1 MTGTNGPTG
10 GNGREP
16 GKGLVDIPKLS
27 AQRKE
32 EIRSEILTGIRSWTK
47 EPEEEPKRARVNKRR
62 RRLWTGGGIGAGFVA
77 VAVAAVLLVQ
87 NDTFTNWGAAGS
99 GHTAGVTGETGR
111 NPTDASPG
119 KDSSPYAHELSIAG
133 IDTNDMPEG
142 IAEPLLPLT
151 YEEFRSRWEANA
163 SSERVAISA
172 ADKDGQ
178 TLQNALPRLN
188 ETRQNFGEASSG
200 YGYTAWSSNEDGKL
214 RELVFQ
220 LGDLSE
226 GVAENPAD
234 SEVVRYVTTVLQPG
248 LPETEREALLDQ
260 LRFRDFE
267 AKGGSRI
274 AESGGLVYTL
284 DRNEDKQRLIVQF
297 MRAEDQ
303 PDALGKWQD
312 SLLDIVRG

>member
-1 MTGTNGPTG
+1 VTGTNGPTG

-32 EIRSEILTGIRSWTK
+32 EIRSGILTGIRSWTK
-47 EPEEEPKRARVNKRR
+47 EPEEEPQRTGVNAKR
-62 RRLWTGGGIGAGFVA
+62 RRLWAGGGIGAGCVA
-77 VAVAAVLLVQ
+77 IALAAVLTVQ
-87 NDTFTNWGAAGS
+87 TDAFTNWADSGAS
-99 GHTAGVTGETGR
+99 RTAGVTDETGQ

-119 KDSSPYAHELSIAG
+119 KETFPYGHELSVAG
-133 IDTNDMPEG
+133 VDVNDMPEG

-151 YEEFRSRWEANA
+151 YDEFRSRWEANA
-163 SSERVAISA
+163 SSEQVAISA

-188 ETRQNFGEASSG
+188 ETRQDFGEESFG
-200 YGYTAWSSNEDGKL
+200 YGYTAWTGNEDGKL
-214 RELVFQ
+214 RELVFR
-220 LGDLSE
+220 LGDSSE
-226 GVAENPAD
+226 GVAKNPAD

-248 LPETEREALLDQ
+248 LTETEREALLDQ

-284 DRNEDKQRLIVQF
+284 DRNEEKQRLIVQF

-312 SLLDIVRG
+312 SLLDIVRE

>member
-1 MTGTNGPTG
+1 VTGTNGPTG

-32 EIRSEILTGIRSWTK
+32 EIRSGILTGIRSWTK
-47 EPEEEPKRARVNKRR
+47 EPEEEPKRAGVNKKR
-62 RRLWTGGGIGAGFVA
+62 RRLWTGGGIGAGCVA
-77 VAVAAVLLVQ
+77 IALAAVLTVHT
-87 NDTFTNWGAAGS
+87 DAFTNWGDS
-99 GHTAGVTGETGR
+99 GASRTAGVTGETEQ

-119 KDSSPYAHELSIAG
+119 KETFPYEHELSVAG
-133 IDTNDMPEG
+133 VDVNDMPEG

-151 YEEFRSRWEANA
+151 YDEFRSRWEANA

-188 ETRQNFGEASSG
+188 ETRQDFGEESLG
-200 YGYTAWSSNEDGKL
+200 YGYTAWSGNEDGNL
-214 RELVFQ
+214 RELVFR
-220 LGDLSE
+220 LGDSSE

-234 SEVVRYVTTVLQPG
+234 SEVVRYATTVLQPE
-248 LPETEREALLDQ
+248 LTETEREALLDQ

-284 DRNEDKQRLIVQF
+284 DRNEEKQHLIVQF

-312 SLLDIVRG
+312 SLLDILRE